1 MGRVVQPDRRQSDR
15 DVVPATQMDRLEL
28 ARSRPVLGSAAH
40 DAGRERLDHHRNRG
54 HGARSWRPHRPDRP
68 DHKTFPGSRTQA
80 VEEAIGYAG
89 QLGAYR
95 RMLEASTGK
104 PVIACYIHCPVPGIV
119 VPVLS
124 T

>member
-1 MGRVVQPDRRQSDR
+1 MSSSLTVDSLIEMSSRLHRWIGSNWPGAVRSSEVPLTMQDENGSIINGTADMVLDLGDRI
-15 DVVPATQMDRLEL
+15 
-28 ARSRPVLGSAAH
+28 VLI
-40 DAGRERLDHHRNRG
+40 
-54 HGARSWRPHRPDRP
+54 

-80 VEEAIGYAG
+80 VEEAIGHAG